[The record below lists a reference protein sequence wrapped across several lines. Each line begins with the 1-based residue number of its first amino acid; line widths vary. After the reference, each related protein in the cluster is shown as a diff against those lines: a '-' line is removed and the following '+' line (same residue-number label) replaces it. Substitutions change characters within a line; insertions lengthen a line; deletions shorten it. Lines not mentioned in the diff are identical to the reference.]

1 MHKRKI
7 LKIIST
13 IFALVWMITVFIF
26 SSQDGTQTLN
36 TSGAFIQVI
45 DSTLNNVES
54 NNTNK
59 TDTVNTQDN
68 NNKKYN
74 YSKELQTFVRKNAHY
89 FLYTVGGII
98 LSVFFY
104 AFLGKNKKVY
114 AFAILTGMLYAMS
127 DEFHQKFIAGRTSRI
142 TDVGIDTLGV
152 ITGTILFM
160 IFVNILIK
168 SRKKKSENGGIKNVT
183 F

>member
-74 YSKELQTFVRKNAHY
+74 YSQELQTFVRKNAHY

-104 AFLGKNKKVY
+104 AFLKNNKKIY
-114 AFAILTGMLYAMS
+114 AFAILTGMIYAMS
-127 DEFHQKFIAGRTSRI
+127 DEFHQRFVAGRTSRI

>member
-1 MHKRKI
+1 MHKGKI

-13 IFALVWMITVFIF
+13 IFVLVWMITVFIF

-74 YSKELQTFVRKNAHY
+74 YSQELQTFVRKNAHY

-104 AFLGKNKKVY
+104 AFLKNNKKIY
-114 AFAILTGMLYAMS
+114 IFAILTGMLYAMS
-127 DEFHQKFIAGRTSRI
+127 DEFHQRFVSGRTSRI

-160 IFVNILIK
+160 IFINILIK

>member
-1 MHKRKI
+1 MHKGKI

-13 IFALVWMITVFIF
+13 IFVLVWMITVFIF

-74 YSKELQTFVRKNAHY
+74 YSQELQTFVRKNAHY

-104 AFLGKNKKVY
+104 AFLKNNKKIY
-114 AFAILTGMLYAMS
+114 AFAILTGMIYAMS
-127 DEFHQKFIAGRTSRI
+127 DEFHQRFVAGRTSRI

>member
-13 IFALVWMITVFIF
+13 IFVLVWMITVFIF

-59 TDTVNTQDN
+59 TDTVNTQFDN
-68 NNKKYN
+68 NDKYN

-104 AFLGKNKKVY
+104 AFLKNNKKIY
-114 AFAILTGMLYAMS
+114 AFAILTGMIYAMS
-127 DEFHQKFIAGRTSRI
+127 DEFHQRFVAGRTSRI

-160 IFVNILIK
+160 IFINILIK

>member
-1 MHKRKI
+1 MHKGKI

-13 IFALVWMITVFIF
+13 IFVLVWMITVFIF

-104 AFLGKNKKVY
+104 AFLRKNKKVY

-127 DEFHQKFIAGRTSRI
+127 DEFHQRFVSGRTSRI

-160 IFVNILIK
+160 IFINILIK

>member
-1 MHKRKI
+1 MHKGKI

-13 IFALVWMITVFIF
+13 IFVLVWMITVFIF

-74 YSKELQTFVRKNAHY
+74 YSQELQTFVRKNAHY

-104 AFLGKNKKVY
+104 AFLKGNKKIY

-127 DEFHQKFIAGRTSRI
+127 DEFHQRFVEGRTSRI

-160 IFVNILIK
+160 VFINILIK
-168 SRKKKSENGGIKNVT
+168 SKKKKSENGGIKNVT

>member
-1 MHKRKI
+1 MHKGKI

-13 IFALVWMITVFIF
+13 IFVLVWMITVFIF

-59 TDTVNTQDN
+59 TDTVNTQYGN
-68 NNKKYN
+68 NDKYN

-104 AFLGKNKKVY
+104 AFLKNNKKIY
-114 AFAILTGMLYAMS
+114 TFAILTGMIYAMS
-127 DEFHQKFIAGRTSRI
+127 DEFHQRFVAGRTSRI

-160 IFVNILIK
+160 IFINILIK